1 GIIHRDLKPD
11 NIMIDAD
18 GEPIVMD
25 FGLARRVDD
34 DIQLTTPG
42 RILGTPAYM
51 SPEQV
56 ESDPDKI
63 GPATD
68 VYSLGVILYQMLTGP
83 LPFKGSLTSVLH
95 QIASVE
101 PPRPSAVN
109 AEVGADSLLEKVCVK
124 LMAKS
129 AAARYASM
137 AELAQTLE
145 QGFASA
151 PAPAPKRSF

>member
-1 GIIHRDLKPD
+1 
-11 NIMIDAD
+11 
-18 GEPIVMD
+18 
-25 FGLARRVDD
+25 
-34 DIQLTTPG
+34 
-42 RILGTPAYM
+42 
-51 SPEQV
+51 

-68 VYSLGVILYQMLTGP
+68 IYSLGVILYQMLTGR

-101 PPRPSAVN
+101 PPRPSSVN
-109 AEVGADSLLEKVCVK
+109 VEVGADSLLEQVCVK

-129 AAARYASM
+129 AAARYASV

-151 PAPAPKRSF
+151 PAPAPRRSFWQWLCSWFVSSPAKPAPPASAPPAVVLQPSSAVPAAGQLEETSA